1 MYVHRETTQMT
12 GTPTHTKHLTTHLT
26 CTQHRHHDTRTH
38 KLNNAPDP
46 VAPLST
52 QIYLLNLLGGDE
64 TLYESLHAVLSCSV
78 KPWFHVFVGIRAGAG
93 KDPGGG
99 REGGEAKLGMPMT
112 KKKLAELGLSLLH
125 LQPNVEIPETDL
137 VVHPVIQRAVELVGS
152 LFL

>member
-1 MYVHRETTQMT
+1 MM

-64 TLYESLHAVLSCSV
+64 TPYESLHAVQSCSV
-78 KPWFHVFVGIRAGAG
+78 KPWFDVFVGTRAGAG

-99 REGGEAKLGMPMT
+99 RQGGEAKLVMPI
-112 KKKLAELGLSLLH
+112 KFAELGLSLLH
-125 LQPNVEIPETDL
+125 LQPNVEIPETNL